1 MCMYVCTWVYVY
13 IHSLYT
19 VVEDKVY
26 IHSCTYTVCLHS
38 CFTYTLH
45 FASHSQDLGLW
56 FHAWQ
61 FRISRILGIAF
72 RNWQQG
78 GHGIG
83 RAVAAIDQPFNA
95 TLCACAW
102 DLCTPELNSNLQLRD
117 SRVGM
122 WKPPPSRSHAHLCC
136 QFLNYVSRFLKFS
149 KCQACHRPRFRACDS
164 KCSVHTQYLYIVCIH
179 SCTYCCTYTV
189 AVHARCTYTY
199 TYNVHI
205 HSCRYTV
212 YMHNCHILHRIHKRM
227 SRTFIW
233 LS

>member
-1 MCMYVCTWVYVY
+1 MCARECTYTYTVYTQLSQTKY
-13 IHSLYT
+13 TYT
-19 VVEDKVY
+19 VVHTQYVY
-26 IHSCTYTVCLHS
+26 TAVLLTRCT
-38 CFTYTLH
+38 
-45 FASHSQDLGLW
+45 
-56 FHAWQ
+56 
-61 FRISRILGIAF
+61 FRIPFPGSGPVIPCLAISNIENCRLAF

-78 GHGIG
+78 EHGIG

-102 DLCTPELNSNLQLRD
+102 DLCTPELNSNPQLRD

-122 WKPPPSRSHAHLCC
+122 WQPPPSRSHAHLAVNFWITC
-136 QFLNYVSRFLKFS
+136 LYFS
-149 KCQACHRPRFRACDS
+149 IFYLRRSRACDL
-164 KCSVHTQYLYIVCIH
+164 KCAVPTQYSYIVCIH
-179 SCTYCCTYTV
+179 SCTCSCGYTV
-189 AVHARCTYTY
+189 VAHARCTYTY

-212 YMHNCHILHRIHKRM
+212 YMRNCHILHRIQKRM